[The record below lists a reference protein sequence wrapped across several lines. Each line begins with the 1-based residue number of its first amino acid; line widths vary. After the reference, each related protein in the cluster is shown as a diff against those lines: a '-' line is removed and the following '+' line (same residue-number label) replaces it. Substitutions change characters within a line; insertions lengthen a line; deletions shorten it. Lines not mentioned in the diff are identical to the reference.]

1 MIIKK
6 YYGKNETEAIMLA
19 KEDLGKDAIVTNIK
33 KITPKGIFKFFRKPT
48 VEITAAIDNVSVPS
62 NNIYSGNS
70 AIEDKIKN
78 IQSLL
83 EKQLEERDKEKA
95 AKTQEQNS
103 ENKVKN
109 KDRDNEEVYQR
120 EDNLV
125 KEKIQEEEPFYK
137 NHYAKLTYKQLIKNG
152 VDERYSKQIMNEV
165 QVGSEL
171 SLDQTLSAVYQKLVL
186 KLGQPKEIVV
196 EKDKCKF
203 VFLLGPTGVGK
214 TTTIAKIAS
223 QLSIYKGAKVA
234 LMTLDTYRI
243 AAVEQLKTYAN
254 ILDLPIKVIYSTDEF
269 QKVKDDFAS
278 YDIVLVDTAGMS
290 YRNKEKQDE
299 VNNYINLINRDER
312 DVYLVLSATTKHMDL
327 VTIAK
332 HYTELSEYSIIFT
345 KLDETT
351 NLGCILNLKMLT
363 GADLSYVTTGQIVP
377 DDISL
382 INTQSIAKQLIG
394 GIE

>member
-19 KEDLGKDAIVTNIK
+19 KDDLGKDAIVTNIK
-33 KITPKGIFKFFRKPT
+33 RITPKGVFKIFRKST
-48 VEITAAIDNVSVPS
+48 VEITAAIDDVSVS
-62 NNIYSGNS
+62 SSNIYSGNS
-70 AIEDKIKN
+70 AVEEKIKS

-83 EKQLEERDKEKA
+83 EKQLEERNKEKSDEI
-95 AKTQEQNS
+95 QEQDNIT
-103 ENKVKN
+103 VK
-109 KDRDNEEVYQR
+109 K
-120 EDNLV
+120 
-125 KEKIQEEEPFYK
+125 KIQEETFYE
-137 NHYAKLTYKQLIKNG
+137 NHYAELTYKQLIKNG
-152 VDERYSKQIMNEV
+152 VEERYAKQIMTEV
-165 QVGSEL
+165 QVGNEL
-171 SLDQTLSAVYQKLVL
+171 SLDQTLSAVYQKIVL
-186 KLGQPKEIVV
+186 KLGQSKEITV

-203 VFLLGPTGVGK
+203 IFFLGPTGVGK

-223 QLSIYKGAKVA
+223 HLSIYKGVKVA

-254 ILDLPIKVIYSTDEF
+254 ILELPIKVVYSTDEF
-269 QKVKDDFAS
+269 KEVKDDFAS

-290 YRNKEKQDE
+290 YKNKEKQHE
-299 VNNYINLINRDER
+299 VNNYINLINKEER
-312 DVYLVLSATTKHMDL
+312 EIYLVLSTTTKYMDL
-327 VTIAK
+327 ITIAK
-332 HYTELSEYSIIFT
+332 RYTELSDYSILFT

-363 GADLSYVTTGQIVP
+363 GADLSYVTSGQIVP

>member
-33 KITPKGIFKFFRKPT
+33 KVIPKGIFKFFRKPT
-48 VEITAAIDNVSVPS
+48 VEITAAIDDVSAS
-62 NNIYSGNS
+62 TRNMYSVDS
-70 AIEDKIKN
+70 AIEERIQS

-83 EKQLEERDKEKA
+83 EKQLEERNKEK
-95 AKTQEQNS
+95 T
-103 ENKVKN
+103 
-109 KDRDNEEVYQR
+109 NEIQ

-125 KEKIQEEEPFYK
+125 INKNKEEEMFFENPYIE
-137 NHYAKLTYKQLIKNG
+137 LTYKQLIKNG
-152 VDERYSKQIMNEV
+152 VEERYAKKIISEV
-165 QVGSEL
+165 QVGNGM
-171 SLDQTLSAVYQKLVL
+171 SLEQTLSAIYQKIVL
-186 KLGQPKEIVV
+186 KLGQSKEIEV
-196 EKDKCKF
+196 ENDKCKF
-203 VFLLGPTGVGK
+203 IFFLGPTGVGK

-223 QLSIYKGAKVA
+223 HLSIYKGVKVA

-254 ILDLPIKVIYSTDEF
+254 ILELPIKVVYSTDEF
-269 QKVKDDFAS
+269 KEVKDDFAS

-290 YRNKEKQDE
+290 YKNKEKQDE
-299 VNNYINLINRDER
+299 VNNYINIIKKEER
-312 DVYLVLSATTKHMDL
+312 EIYLVLSTTTKYMDL
-327 VTIAK
+327 ITIAK
-332 HYTELSEYSIIFT
+332 HYTELSEYSILFT

-377 DDISL
+377 DDISV